1 MWLVSKKSHP
11 VFISPLNNSE
21 GGLSTHRIVN
31 TRLLRCH
38 RVSEGATRIQLWAQ
52 AANTVTQVPDV
63 YSVAD
68 SAYVLA
74 LLTPSLTWYLGSREQ
89 QHSSQFIKQKKGCD
103 GLKYLK
109 GSEATTAFR
118 LG

>member
-1 MWLVSKKSHP
+1 MYSQNSKYGAVTLSQG
-11 VFISPLNNSE
+11 F
-21 GGLSTHRIVN
+21 GGSYLDLT
-31 TRLLRCH
+31 L
-38 RVSEGATRIQLWAQ
+38 GA
-52 AANTVTQVPDV
+52 AANSLTPVPGV

-68 SAYVLA
+68 CLYVSALP
-74 LLTPSLTWYLGSREQ
+74 TPSLTLFLGSREQ

-103 GLKYLK
+103 WLKYLK